1 MNINEIAQR
10 QIDELNKTNRH
21 NEEMNLIRHQ
31 NLKLNDVANATL
43 MLANEQINANKLQ
56 QQANEIIKLQCEELS
71 RRNKIL
77 EDELTDAKKQE
88 RTALIVNIFTILI
101 SIGSLI
107 TAILAII

>member
-1 MNINEIAQR
+1 MNINEITQR
-10 QIDELNKTNRH
+10 QLDELNKTSRH

>member
-1 MNINEIAQR
+1 MNTNEIAQR
-10 QIDELNKTNRH
+10 QFDELNKISRH
-21 NEEMNLIRHQ
+21 NEEMNLIRNQ

-43 MLANEQINANKLQ
+43 KLANEQINANKLQ

-77 EDELTDAKKQE
+77 EDELTDAKKQA